1 VNPSELLRSFEGE
14 MPQMLLNEKRGEK
27 EKSLFPLLF

>member
-1 VNPSELLRSFEGE
+1 

-27 EKSLFPLLF
+27 EKSLFPLFFSWSVRGSKS